1 MKNFIFATRPKSA
14 LRSRS
19 AAFTLVELLVVIA
32 IIAILAAIL
41 FPVFARAR
49 ENARR
54 ASCLSNLKQIGLAY
68 MQYAQDYDERYPL
81 ASQPTAPTSWTDIV
95 QPYVKNFQIFRCPND
110 NSQNWTAPLAS
121 PTFEQQGLRVSSY
134 FMNLWIDGRRQYNS
148 MASMQSPAIVIYASE
163 STDNL
168 TRDNFFPVYW
178 NPADPLS
185 PPGAMTTFM
194 QGMTFDNTKNITKE
208 LAINRHG
215 EGMNNLYADGHAK
228 FGRWS
233 QLWFQDPARGVY
245 EGAFDPRQ

>member
-1 MKNFIFATRPKSA
+1 MKNVSPITRQKGAFS
-14 LRSRS
+14 SRS
-19 AAFTLVELLVVIA
+19 TAFTLVELLVVIA
-32 IIAILAAIL
+32 IIAILTAIL

-68 MQYAQDYDERYPL
+68 LQYAGDYDERYPL
-81 ASQPTAPTSWTDIV
+81 ASQPAAPTSWTNTV

-110 NSQNWTAPLAS
+110 NSQNWTTPLPGAN
-121 PTFEQQGLRVSSY
+121 FEQQGLRVSSY

-148 MASMQSPAIVIYASE
+148 MASMQSPASVIYASE

-178 NPADPLS
+178 NPADPLNT
-185 PPGAMTTFM
+185 PGAMTTFM
-194 QGMTFDNTKNITKE
+194 QNMTFDSTKNITKE
-208 LAINRHG
+208 LALNRHG
-215 EGMNNLYADGHAK
+215 EGINNLYADGHAK